1 MILSRGK
8 IVVIAIFVAI
18 VVGLATLITFT
29 GLETETIEGK
39 IGVVLENVK
48 MKSVDE
54 QAKVMTLQVDFSITN
69 NHDRTLTISKID
81 YELFANEKSLGR
93 GFLSYESA
101 PLVGRPP
108 LFPDTSTTLPSDF
121 RLDYSEDVS
130 DVWNLLA
137 ASPENDGISW
147 KVTGTAEI
155 ESHLDFIP
163 VEFESSI

>member
-18 VVGLATLITFT
+18 VAGLAGLIAFT
-29 GLETETIEGK
+29 NQETKEVEGK

-54 QAKVMTLQVDFSITN
+54 QTKVMTLQVDFAITN

-81 YELFANEKSLGR
+81 YELFANEKSVGK

-121 RLDYSEDVS
+121 KLNYSEDVS

-137 ASPENDGISW
+137 ASPENDSIAW
-147 KVTGTAEI
+147 KAKGTAEI
-155 ESHLDFIP
+155 ESALDFIP

>member
-18 VVGLATLITFT
+18 VAGLVGLIAFT
-29 GLETETIEGK
+29 GLETQQVEGK

-54 QAKVMTLQVDFSITN
+54 QNKVMTLQVDFSITN

-81 YELFANEKSLGR
+81 YELFANEKSIGK

-121 RLDYSEDVS
+121 RLNYSEDVS
-130 DVWNLLA
+130 DVWNLLV
-137 ASPENDGISW
+137 ASPENDSISW
-147 KVTGTAEI
+147 NVKGTAEI

>member
-8 IVVIAIFVAI
+8 IVVIAIFLAI
-18 VVGLATLITFT
+18 VAGLVGLIAFT
-29 GLETETIEGK
+29 NQETKEVEGK

-48 MKSVDE
+48 MKSIDE
-54 QAKVMTLQVDFSITN
+54 QTKVMTLQVDFAITN

-81 YELFANEKSLGR
+81 YELFGNGKSLGK

-121 RLDYSEDVS
+121 RLNYSEDVS

-137 ASPENDGISW
+137 TSPENDSIAW
-147 KVTGTAEI
+147 KAKGTAEI
-155 ESHLDFIP
+155 ESALDFIP